1 MRGGAPSDSS
11 HNHTPIPSTF
21 PEEEEEWN
29 MAKTPKSGRVI
40 KAKEKE
46 HYFAPL
52 PTNPIDPL
60 DNPFTGSMQSQTGKG
75 GRISAMSMRSDWS
88 SMASSDSDEERERAD
103 VEKRHLED
111 EGIIGDG
118 GNIDPA
124 LIVGYIWEGEKAI
137 LDNMAPY
144 CFVRRGDVD
153 ISNVADHVQALSS
166 NMFNWCTMGYLITD
180 IFSKSRIEG
189 NKRDFM
195 YFMYRLASLANTMGD
210 KNVGRILEQMAGS
223 DHLLHRA
230 NQKLDDN
237 KAAINE
243 LRDKVR
249 AGEIRLGGANK
260 LIAKLQG

>member
-1 MRGGAPSDSS
+1 MEYS
-11 HNHTPIPSTF
+11 
-21 PEEEEEWN
+21 
-29 MAKTPKSGRVI
+29 KTPKSGRVA
-40 KAKEKE
+40 KTKEKE
-46 HYFAPL
+46 HRFAPL
-52 PTNPIDPL
+52 PTNPMDPL
-60 DNPFTGSMQSQTGKG
+60 DNPFTGSLQPQTNRG
-75 GRISAMSMRSDWS
+75 GRMSTMSMRSDRS
-88 SMASSDSDEERERAD
+88 SIISSDSDEEKERAD

-153 ISNVADHVQALSS
+153 ISNMADHVQALSS

-237 KAAINE
+237 KGSHK
-243 LRDKVR
+243 RV
-249 AGEIRLGGANK
+249 AG
-260 LIAKLQG
+260 